1 MSSSSGVSA
10 TQSATAVTTATAT
23 ATTTTTTTTTAA
35 LDTTTKKK
43 FGKNLNKLTAPP
55 VAPVAQGNN
64 KSNSSSK
71 NGFLLLSTKRTLSGN
86 NAATAKASGGILS
99 SKSAQN
105 TAKPIPNLGLHTEFT
120 SSTHDALLGVVVG
133 ASRLESQQQPDAWGV
148 AEKHQQEQEQSQHAP
163 VQNDN
168 EPATVVSSKSVETTP
183 REKNVA
189 NDGKVAADASAVEKS
204 EQQQTQ
210 EKGLE
215 RSNSD
220 SVHAEFRTSNWDEYG
235 GRNLQAKDDNASSEL
250 TESNSPKNDDQVAFM
265 KKLARQRAEKKRN
278 EEQNRMLEQKERA
291 AQRLRELEEKMAMKK
306 KETVVTE
313 TAKEMKSHDNYSVES
328 QSQSRSRIV
337 LETLKQ
343 KDSAATPLSTSPAR
357 TQRTLYDP
365 NAPGKSYSSL
375 VAGSPVTKQER
386 SSKNFEQST
395 KNQQL
400 LVASSKKNGL
410 PSQQGTYSANPESF
424 DRHPVIQLAS
434 YDDRDRGD
442 RNTSAAP
449 RMLFDPKSGSMIAVT
464 SRDEGATSGRNRKVG
479 KKSKNSRDKNSKKE
493 IPIDGGNID
502 SKGRRKL
509 RGVKEVNSANHR
521 LKGVGGEP
529 ASTSKQDKKLKIADA
544 RKLPRTCGVL
554 YSRDKKGGFFCS
566 DGCEG
571 DLGYGVHSVPGGR
584 FKNAE
589 EYSKYID
596 CQKQLEEEVNVT
608 YDAIGHDDLML
619 ETGFHISDVKEPK
632 HEWIKPNEKIEL
644 ITGDLDSPTLQ
655 ATAREWAPTHTAF
668 ALSEREEMAL
678 SSTESVDDDED
689 KEEELGE
696 DDAPLG
702 LGFNPASNMDS
713 VMKSPSIDPSDS
725 LRAVDLTS
733 LSLEPALKGPAKNSH
748 IFAFESGATWGAS
761 NPEARTWGASNP
773 EASNDWGAH
782 SGNTYGTGTKN
793 SGSISTSFL
802 SLSTG
807 TTWGTF
813 GTSLNG
819 ENANS
824 SGE

>member
-10 TQSATAVTTATAT
+10 TQSAAAAATTGTAAAAAATTTT
-23 ATTTTTTTTTAA
+23 ATTTITAS

-64 KSNSSSK
+64 NKANSSSK

-86 NAATAKASGGILS
+86 NAATASGGILS

-105 TAKPIPNLGLHTEFT
+105 TVKPIPNLGLHTEFT

-148 AEKHQQEQEQSQHAP
+148 AEKHQQEQSQHTP
-163 VQNDN
+163 VQNHN
-168 EPATVVSSKSVETTP
+168 EPATVVSIKSVDTAP
-183 REKNVA
+183 RENNVA
-189 NDGKVAADASAVEKS
+189 TEGKVAADASVVEKS

-210 EKGLE
+210 EKGRE

-235 GRNLQAKDDNASSEL
+235 GRNLQAKDDNVSSEL
-250 TESNSPKNDDQVAFM
+250 TESNPPKNDDQVAFM
-265 KKLARQRAEKKRN
+265 TKLARQRAEKKRN

-306 KETVVTE
+306 KETTVTE
-313 TAKEMKSHDNYSVES
+313 TAKEMECVDNYSPES
-328 QSQSRSRIV
+328 KSRSRIV

-343 KDSAATPLSTSPAR
+343 KDSATTPLSTSPTR

-375 VAGSPVTKQER
+375 VAGPPSARQER
-386 SSKNFEQST
+386 TSKFPEQST

-400 LVASSKKNGL
+400 LVASSKKNGV
-410 PSQQGTYSANPESF
+410 PSQQGTYSADPESF
-424 DRHPVIQLAS
+424 DRQSVIQLVS
-434 YDDRDRGD
+434 YEDRDRGD

-479 KKSKNSRDKNSKKE
+479 KKNKNPRDKNSKKE
-493 IPIDGGNID
+493 IPIEGGNVD
-502 SKGRRKL
+502 SKGRRKFK
-509 RGVKEVNSANHR
+509 GIKEVNSANHR

-529 ASTSKQDKKLKIADA
+529 SSTSKQDKKLKIADP

-584 FKNAE
+584 VKNSE
-589 EYSKYID
+589 EYSIYID
-596 CQKQLEEEVNVT
+596 CQKQTEEEVNVI

-644 ITGDLDSPTLQ
+644 ITGDLESPTLQ

-668 ALSEREEMAL
+668 ALSEREKMTL

-696 DDAPLG
+696 DDAPVSIIFQL
-702 LGFNPASNMDS
+702 LRTF
-713 VMKSPSIDPSDS
+713 SPS
-725 LRAVDLTS
+725 LR
-733 LSLEPALKGPAKNSH
+733 
-748 IFAFESGATWGAS
+748 
-761 NPEARTWGASNP
+761 
-773 EASNDWGAH
+773 
-782 SGNTYGTGTKN
+782 
-793 SGSISTSFL
+793 SISNFS
-802 SLSTG
+802 
-807 TTWGTF
+807 
-813 GTSLNG
+813 
-819 ENANS
+819 
-824 SGE
+824 

>member
-10 TQSATAVTTATAT
+10 TRSAMAATTATA
-23 ATTTTTTTTTAA
+23 TTTTTAA

-55 VAPVAQGNN
+55 VAPVAQGNY

-148 AEKHQQEQEQSQHAP
+148 AEKHQQEQSQHAP
-163 VQNDN
+163 VQNYN
-168 EPATVVSSKSVETTP
+168 EPATVVSSKSIETTS

-189 NDGKVAADASAVEKS
+189 TDGKVAADNSAVEKS
-204 EQQQTQ
+204 EHPQTQ
-210 EKGLE
+210 EKSRE

-235 GRNLQAKDDNASSEL
+235 GRNLQAKDDNASSEV

-306 KETVVTE
+306 KETVGTE
-313 TAKEMKSHDNYSVES
+313 TTNEMKSVDNYSVE
-328 QSQSRSRIV
+328 SQSRSRIV

-343 KDSAATPLSTSPAR
+343 KDSATTPSSTSPSR

-375 VAGSPVTKQER
+375 VAGSPATKQER
-386 SSKNFEQST
+386 ASKYSDQST

-400 LVASSKKNGL
+400 QVASSKKNGV
-410 PSQQGTYSANPESF
+410 PSQQGTYSADPESF

-442 RNTSAAP
+442 RNASAAP

-479 KKSKNSRDKNSKKE
+479 KKSKNSRDKISKKE
-493 IPIDGGNID
+493 IPVDGGNID

-584 FKNAE
+584 VKNAE

-596 CQKQLEEEVNVT
+596 CQKQLEEEANAI

-655 ATAREWAPTHTAF
+655 ATAREWAPTHTTF
-668 ALSEREEMAL
+668 ALSEREKMAL

-696 DDAPLG
+696 DDAP
-702 LGFNPASNMDS
+702 
-713 VMKSPSIDPSDS
+713 VSIIFQLLRTFLPS
-725 LRAVDLTS
+725 LR
-733 LSLEPALKGPAKNSH
+733 
-748 IFAFESGATWGAS
+748 
-761 NPEARTWGASNP
+761 
-773 EASNDWGAH
+773 
-782 SGNTYGTGTKN
+782 
-793 SGSISTSFL
+793 SISNFS
-802 SLSTG
+802 
-807 TTWGTF
+807 
-813 GTSLNG
+813 
-819 ENANS
+819 
-824 SGE
+824 